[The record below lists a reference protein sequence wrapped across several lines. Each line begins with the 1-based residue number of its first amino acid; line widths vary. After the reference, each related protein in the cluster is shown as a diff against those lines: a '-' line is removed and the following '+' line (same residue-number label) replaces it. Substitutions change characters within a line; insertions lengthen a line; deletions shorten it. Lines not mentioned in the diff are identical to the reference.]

1 MAPDGQLRPRRE
13 ARSLPQGLDGIVAV
27 LLSLALVLLVALPAA
42 AVDSDGDGLRDG
54 FESRYGVTDPHKRDS
69 DGDGVIDSAEDND
82 GDKLGNLGEQR
93 FGTNP
98 RKRDSDRDGTPDGR
112 EDKDRDGRSNAREQD
127 QRPLPSGLWPT
138 LKAAPKD
145 IPDSRG
151 ECLTKAGNAWPRR
164 CEFGDTASDTTIVL
178 MGDSHALMWL
188 RPFAIAAERE
198 GWKLV
203 TFFKGGCT
211 PVLATMSYGQYVIDG
226 GRTCRRWRLNVHTW
240 LNEHPPELFVLA
252 HADSYRIVDNK
263 GRTIPSKDR
272 PAIWQRG
279 LTKSL
284 AAIPAATEVLV
295 FGDVPKN
302 VGNPIKCLKGSKSNI
317 SACVTKKEFRAQRTI
332 ENALRAAAAA
342 GDAQFRT
349 LYGKI
354 CSYDPCPLVQGDVLM
369 WRDKGHLTKAFTKRL
384 TPSVRS
390 LLVGVMGS
398 TGTAR
403 SARR

>member
-1 MAPDGQLRPRRE
+1 MSMPNHFP
-13 ARSLPQGLDGIVAV
+13 LPV
-27 LLSLALVLLVALPAA
+27 LLSLALVSLLALPVAA
-42 AVDSDGDGLRDG
+42 ADSDGDGLRDG

-98 RKRDSDRDGTPDGR
+98 RKRDTDRDGIPDGR

-127 QRPLPSGLWPT
+127 QRPLPSGLRPT
-138 LKAAPKD
+138 LKAASKD

-151 ECLTKAGNAWPRR
+151 ACLTKAGSAWPRR
-164 CEFGDTASDTTIVL
+164 CEFGDTASDTTVVL

-211 PVLATMSYGQYVIDG
+211 PVLATMSHGQYVIDG
-226 GRTCRRWRLNVHTW
+226 GRTCRQWRSNVHAW

-252 HADSYRIVDNK
+252 HADSYRVVDGK
-263 GRTIPSKDR
+263 GRTIPSNGR
-272 PAIWQRG
+272 PAIWKKG
-279 LTKSL
+279 LTKTL
-284 AAIPAATEVLV
+284 AVIPTETEVLV

-302 VGNPIKCLKGSKSNI
+302 TGNPIRCLKSHKGNI
-317 SACVTKKEFRAQRTI
+317 SACVTKKEPQAQRTI
-332 ENALRAAAAA
+332 ENALRTAAAE

-354 CSYDPCPLVQGDVLM
+354 CSYDPCPLVQGKTLM
-369 WRDKGHLTKAFTKRL
+369 WRDKGHLTKTFTRRL
-384 TPSVRS
+384 APSVRAI
-390 LLVGVMGS
+390 LADVMDSSGA
-398 TGTAR
+398 AR
-403 SARR
+403 PARQ